1 MNEFEQRV
9 LHLLEEQVE
18 TQRLQAVELLAIN
31 ERLARVEPTY
41 AQPVGIICQLASEV
55 VHH

>member
-18 TQRLQAVELLAIN
+18 AQRLQAVELLAIN
-31 ERLARVEPTY
+31 ERLARVEPKY